1 MFVFFF
7 FFSIRR
13 RHTRCAL
20 VTGVQTCAL
29 PISLDYAIGLDGPSR
44 AVEAMRRAA
53 MQAPVGLRKP
63 LNRAL
68 QIRLGQ
74 GERQTHE
81 ALERTVDREAR
92 SWRDTQAQAM
102 GHCRELTS
110 VLARKLRPKPQP
122 ALGHR
127 PPPLQ

>member
-1 MFVFFF
+1 
-7 FFSIRR
+7 
-13 RHTRCAL
+13 
-20 VTGVQTCAL
+20 
-29 PISLDYAIGLDGPSR
+29 
-44 AVEAMRRAA
+44 MRRAA

-92 SWRDTQAQAM
+92 SWRDTQAQAL
-102 GHCRELTS
+102 GHCRERRS
-110 VLARKLRPKPQP
+110 VRARKLRPKRQP
-122 ALGHR
+122 ALGYGRTPMRQCVGKQRSEEHTSE
-127 PPPLQ
+127 LQSLMRISYAVFCLKKKKTHKI

>member
-29 PISLDYAIGLDGPSR
+29 PLTLDYAIGLDGPSR

-92 SWRDTQAQAM
+92 SWRDTQAQAL
-102 GHCRELTS
+102 GPCRERRS
-110 VLARKLRPKPQP
+110 GRARSTEERSRGKE
-122 ALGHR
+122 GSSTG
-127 PPPLQ
+127 

>member
-92 SWRDTQAQAM
+92 SWRDTQA
-102 GHCRELTS
+102 
-110 VLARKLRPKPQP
+110 P
-122 ALGHR
+122 ALGNCR
-127 PPPLQ
+127 ERTSENGRASGRERWGQ